1 MGKKMTWEEIK
12 KSFPNEWVAI
22 VHYKK
27 GSEAPFGE
35 IIGDVV
41 AHSSDES
48 EFTASLKSTSENDF
62 DIRFTGDPLPDN
74 PIGPVLEKWGK
85 S

>member
-1 MGKKMTWEEIK
+1 MGNKMTWKEIK

-22 VHYKK
+22 AHYRKE
-27 GSEAPFGE
+27 SEAPFGE

-48 EFTASLKSTSENDF
+48 EFTASLKAIPENDF
-62 DIRFTGDPLPDN
+62 DIRFTGDVLPEN
-74 PIGPVLEKWGK
+74 PIGPVLWQM
-85 S
+85 